1 MYSIHEKNEIMGD
14 LHARNI
20 YRNFRGRITSAQKSA
35 IELYGNQ
42 YFITDLS
49 DLDSLVR
56 TTSSQE
62 LKIEIGFGMG
72 VELARWATE
81 YPDASFLGIELY
93 KPGIG
98 SLFSKLVG
106 ECIEN
111 VRVAEAPAQV
121 VIGELANNSVD
132 EIRILFPD
140 PWPKKRHHKRRLI
153 QKDFIC
159 EVERVLVKGGR
170 LQIATDWKP
179 YADWV
184 LFCVEENTNF
194 AKLVEEAALTQG
206 ERDLPTK
213 FEKRGINLKHKVI
226 DITYEKTS

>member
-1 MYSIHEKNEIMGD
+1 MIHDKNANMDGW
-14 LHARNI
+14 HVKNI
-20 YRNFRGRITSAQKSA
+20 YTNFRGRITRAQKAA
-35 IELYGNQ
+35 IERYGNK

-49 DLDSLVR
+49 KLGSFVWA
-56 TTSSQE
+56 TSRQE

-81 YPDASFLGIELY
+81 SPDASILGIELY
-93 KPGIG
+93 RPGIG
-98 SLFSKLVG
+98 SLFLKLVSEG
-106 ECIEN
+106 LEN
-111 VRVAEAPAQV
+111 VRVVEAPAQI
-121 VIGELANNSVD
+121 VIGELPNNSVD

-159 EVERVLVKGGR
+159 QVERVLAKGGR
-170 LQIATDWKP
+170 LQIATDWRP

-184 LFCVEENTNF
+184 LSCIEENTGF
-194 AKLVEEAALTQG
+194 VKLVEEAALAQG

-213 FEKRGINLKHKVI
+213 FEKRGMNLKHKVI
-226 DITYEKTS
+226 DISYEKTS